1 MLLLVVIKCLRW
13 ESATIAFPRLCVVGF
28 SIAQPFLIGKVV
40 AVLQQTSL
48 LSQDMGY
55 ALIAATAIVFTGIAV
70 SYLMSIRSVKS
81 KTYILF

>member
-1 MLLLVVIKCLRW
+1 MLLLAVIKCLRW
-13 ESATIAFPRLCVVGF
+13 EIATIAFPWLCVVGF
-28 SIAQPFLIGKVV
+28 SIAQPFLIGKFV